1 MAELQNLEILTNVP
15 PGWAGR
21 PGPYWA
27 VMEALHS
34 LEISE
39 AGIKSTECGDELGL
53 SSRVQVQETT
63 GHEVLDI
70 QINIDK

>member
-1 MAELQNLEILTNVP
+1 
-15 PGWAGR
+15 
-21 PGPYWA
+21 
-27 VMEALHS
+27 MEALHS

-70 QINIDK
+70 QININKK